1 MFGQLLLG
9 MKNRPPHV
17 RESGFWKE
25 GNFRIWYIQNPENL
39 SFGILIFGIRK
50 TAQEEF
56 GTPLTIRSGIQAPVT
71 KNPESRTWNPEMYNL
86 HSWSQDCL
94 GSLTWGEAREGG
106 MTIALPSLTF
116 YGPPS
121 SKLYNVLRYT
131 YFIYTH
137 FDPCLVFMN
146 CGNEMKMI
154 SFPQF
159 IYDLFH
165 ISLTLFL
172 SREHMNQQLT
182 CSQRQWLHSSV
193 DRASHRYREV
203 TGSNPVEVNTWTCS
217 SLQFQFTGEGH

>member
-71 KNPESRTWNPEMYNL
+71 KNRESRTWNPEIYNL
-86 HSWSQDCL
+86 HSWGL
-94 GSLTWGEAREGG
+94 GSLTWGEGG
-106 MTIALPSLTF
+106 GRAIALPSPTF

-121 SKLYNVLRYT
+121 PSFTMFCDYT

-137 FDPCLVFMN
+137 FDPRLLFMN
-146 CGNEMKMI
+146 CANEMKMI
-154 SFPQF
+154 SFHIWF
-159 IYDLFH
+159 ISNIINTHFFH
-165 ISLTLFL
+165 
-172 SREHMNQQLT
+172 REHMNQQLT

>member
-1 MFGQLLLG
+1 MFGQLMLV
-9 MKNRPPHV
+9 MKNRPPLV

-25 GNFRIWYIQNPENL
+25 GNFCIWYIRKSAKL

-106 MTIALPSLTF
+106 GMTIALPSLTF

-121 SKLYNVLRYT
+121 PKLYNVLRYT

-146 CGNEMKMI
+146 CGNEMRMI

-165 ISLTLFL
+165 ISLTLI
-172 SREHMNQQLT
+172 S
-182 CSQRQWLHSSV
+182 
-193 DRASHRYREV
+193 
-203 TGSNPVEVNTWTCS
+203 
-217 SLQFQFTGEGH
+217 FTGTYEPTIDLLPTSVAS

>member
-71 KNPESRTWNPEMYNL
+71 KNRESWTWNPEIYNL

-94 GSLTWGEAREGG
+94 GSLTWGEGG
-106 MTIALPSLTF
+106 GNNSPPLPNILRATL
-116 YGPPS
+116 P
-121 SKLYNVLRYT
+121 KLYNVLRYK

-137 FDPCLVFMN
+137 FDPRLLFMN
-146 CGNEMKMI
+146 CANEMKMI
-154 SFPQF
+154 SFHIWF
-159 IYDLFH
+159 ISNIINTHFFH
-165 ISLTLFL
+165 
-172 SREHMNQQLT
+172 REHMNQQLT

>member
-71 KNPESRTWNPEMYNL
+71 KNRESWTWNPEIYNL

-94 GSLTWGEAREGG
+94 GSLTWGEGG
-106 MTIALPSLTF
+106 GTIALPSLTF
-116 YGPPS
+116 YGPLSPS
-121 SKLYNVLRYT
+121 FTMFCDTSIL
-131 YFIYTH
+131 FIRTLILAYYLWTAQ
-137 FDPCLVFMN
+137 
-146 CGNEMKMI
+146 MKWKW
-154 SFPQF
+154 FHF
-159 IYDLFH
+159 IYDLFQ
-165 ISLTLFL
+165 ISLTLI
-172 SREHMNQQLT
+172 S
-182 CSQRQWLHSSV
+182 
-193 DRASHRYREV
+193 
-203 TGSNPVEVNTWTCS
+203 
-217 SLQFQFTGEGH
+217 FTGNIWTNNWPAPNVSGFIAQLIEHRTGIARSRVQTLLKWTRELAQAYSFNLLGRGINRR